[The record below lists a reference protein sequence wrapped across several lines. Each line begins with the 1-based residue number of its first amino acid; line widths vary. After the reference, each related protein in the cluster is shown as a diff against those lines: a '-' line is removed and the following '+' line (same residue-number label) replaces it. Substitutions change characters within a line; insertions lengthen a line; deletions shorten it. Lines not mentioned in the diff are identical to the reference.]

1 VRLRGG
7 STFLKRHLL
16 WLGINIFL
24 VCLRE
29 VMGALLHPLPCWFV
43 NIYPT
48 LTCVAPFY
56 FSTLRNATFL
66 LLFDKR
72 LASPRFRFWSVTSQA
87 PSRVVCD
94 GHV

>member
-1 VRLRGG
+1 
-7 STFLKRHLL
+7 
-16 WLGINIFL
+16 
-24 VCLRE
+24 
-29 VMGALLHPLPCWFV
+29 MGALGHPLPCWFV

-72 LASPRFRFWSVTSQA
+72 LASARVRFWYVTLA
-87 PSRVVCD
+87 GPVTCCL
-94 GHV
+94 